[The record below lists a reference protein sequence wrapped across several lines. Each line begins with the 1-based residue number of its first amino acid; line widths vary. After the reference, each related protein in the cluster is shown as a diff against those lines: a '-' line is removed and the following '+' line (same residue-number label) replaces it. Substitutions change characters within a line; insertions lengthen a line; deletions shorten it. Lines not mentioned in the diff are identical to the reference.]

1 MAKVLMRR
9 HHIMPHLIPADESSA
24 EEMRRLKP
32 GQHVIVEVKRAR
44 NPRQFRL
51 YWALIGVIFDHQ
63 SRYATRQDLSDAL
76 KVAVGHYEEVGKRG
90 EHVIVRPKSIAF
102 ANMPQPE
109 FEDFFDRVIKLVCER
124 IIPGTNDTELRAHL
138 EDMVGAGEKAA

>member
-1 MAKVLMRR
+1 MRILMKR
-9 HHIMPHLIPADESSA
+9 HRLAPYLVPADEQA
-24 EEMRRLKP
+24 EEEVRKLKP
-32 GQHVIVEVKRAR
+32 GQATMVEVKRAR
-44 NPRQFRL
+44 NERQHRL

-102 ANMPQPE
+102 ANMAQAD
-109 FEDFFDRVIKLVCER
+109 FEQFFERVVTFVCAN
-124 IIPGTNDTELRAHL
+124 IIPGTSDNELRAHL
-138 EDMVGAGEKAA
+138 EDMVGAGERAA

>member
-24 EEMRRLKP
+24 EEMRKIKP
-32 GQHVIVEVKRAR
+32 GQAITVEVKRAR
-44 NPRQFRL
+44 HPRQFRL

-63 SRYATRQDLSDAL
+63 GRYATRQDLSDAL

-102 ANMPQPE
+102 ANMPQAQ
-109 FEDFFDRVIKLVCER
+109 FEQFFERVVAFVCAN
-124 IIPGTNDTELRAHL
+124 IIPGTTDQELRAHL
-138 EDMVGAGEKAA
+138 EDMVGAGERAA

>member
-1 MAKVLMRR
+1 MRILMKR
-9 HHIMPHLIPADESSA
+9 HRLAPYLVPADEQA
-24 EEMRRLKP
+24 EEEVRKLKP
-32 GQHVIVEVKRAR
+32 GQATLVEVKRAR
-44 NPRQFRL
+44 NERQHRL

-102 ANMPQPE
+102 ANMPQAD
-109 FEDFFDRVIKLVCER
+109 FEQFFERVVAFVCAN
-124 IIPGTNDTELRAHL
+124 IIPGTTDNELRAHL
-138 EDMVGAGEKAA
+138 EDMVGAGERAA

>member
-1 MAKVLMRR
+1 MRILMKR
-9 HHIMPHLIPADESSA
+9 HRLAPYLVPADEQA
-24 EEMRRLKP
+24 EEEVRKLKP
-32 GQHVIVEVKRAR
+32 GQATLVEVKRAR
-44 NPRQFRL
+44 NERQHRL
-51 YWALIGVIFDHQ
+51 YWALVGVIFDHQ

-109 FEDFFDRVIKLVCER
+109 FEQFFDRIIKLVCER